1 MDEKKCA
8 ACKHIIKD
16 RRYLSC
22 VLCSDEYDIECV
34 NVPECRFYNTM
45 TVEHKKKWVCPQC
58 KSKQAKLDNTNT
70 PVRLQFPDTVGCY
83 SASSTNMKYS
93 TPDNNVTTRNRN
105 KVIVN
110 ISTENSFSSLSEG
123 EELGDTILPQNIA
136 LNRSLPEKLNYD
148 KIQEI
153 EELELKVNTLRCKL
167 ESAEQEI
174 DNLLSQ
180 NYALQKELSS
190 QKSKVNCLNTI
201 CKTTPKSQKTCKRKK
216 RQIARTALNFTIS
229 STNSEREIHPSG
241 NRDCVNVSKMA
252 LYTDGMNNSPPIC
265 RDRDDIPLPSARECR
280 MRETTRTIPV
290 TDDEEEL
297 LSVPLSI
304 HKKRILLLADETGRE
319 LRKTLEKIIGED
331 YIITSI
337 LRPYSSLSQ
346 IVTNENDNF
355 ALYRKE
361 FTKNDY
367 IIILAGTHDRNLNVF
382 KNALDYCFKSF
393 LNTNVIIGKINH
405 NQYFNVYKL
414 NELIH
419 NMSTNIRSARFV
431 ELSYRNNYAIDKFN
445 TCRQIVLDIM
455 LLNYKNKQQ
464 FNATKTAKSVHTQT
478 QQKFFL
484 N

>member
-1 MDEKKCA
+1 MVLILKMAPQKKCQK
-8 ACKHIIKD
+8 CQFEIKD
-16 RRYLSC
+16 RHLLNCS
-22 VLCSDEYDIECV
+22 LCKHTYHVTCT
-34 NVPECRFYNTM
+34 NVSSPRFRIM
-45 TVEHKKKWVCPQC
+45 TTEHKQKWKCDP
-58 KSKQAKLDNTNT
+58 
-70 PVRLQFPDTVGCY
+70 CY
-83 SASSTNMKYS
+83 LTSSTNMKHS

-110 ISTENSFSSLSEG
+110 ISTENSFSSLSED
-123 EELGDTILPQNIA
+123 EELGDTILPQNIV
-136 LNRSLPEKLNYD
+136 LNRSLPEKKLNYD
-148 KIQEI
+148 KTQEI
-153 EELELKVNTLRCKL
+153 EELELKVNTLRYKL

-174 DNLLSQ
+174 DNLLSE
-180 NYALQKELSS
+180 NYALQKELSI
-190 QKSKVNCLNTI
+190 QKLKVNCLNTI
-201 CKTTPKSQKTCKRKK
+201 CKTTPKSQKSCKSKK

-229 STNSEREIHPSG
+229 STNSERGIHPSG
-241 NRDCVNVSKMA
+241 NRDRVNVSNMA
-252 LYTDGMNNSPPIC
+252 LSTD
-265 RDRDDIPLPSARECR
+265 
-280 MRETTRTIPV
+280 TTTV
-290 TDDEEEL
+290 TEDEEEF

-304 HKKRILLLADETGRE
+304 HKKRILLLADETGRD

-346 IVTNENDNF
+346 IVTNENNNF
-355 ALYRKE
+355 DLYRKE

-367 IIILAGTHDRNLNVF
+367 IIILAGTHDRNFNLF

-393 LNTNVIIGKINH
+393 LNTNVIIGKIHH

-419 NMSTNIRSARFV
+419 SMSTNIRNVRFV
-431 ELSYRNNYAIDKFN
+431 ELGYRNSYAIDKLN
-445 TCRQIVLDIM
+445 TCRQIVLDII